1 MDVYVAWAFILG
13 VMCSA
18 SLLIGSLIGIYFKL
32 PQRVVGLMA
41 AFGAGALLS
50 ALAIELVAPSI
61 DAFMRATSA
70 EVRAVEVR
78 NFFHL
83 VAGAFVGGIVFVLLD
98 WVLVEHGG
106 YLRKTAYLIS
116 KIMHERAHLLQHSSQ
131 HTVAQM
137 GQPLPTGEALE
148 KKHASHDNAAVAIWL
163 GNLLDG
169 LPESFVVGTVLMA
182 TVTASVQ
189 AGTPI
194 VFWDVLPY
202 TLLAGLFLS
211 NLPEALSSSAQMRMQ
226 GMSVQRILI
235 MWLSLVLMTGIAAA
249 LGAVMGEWVPHN
261 AMVFIEGL
269 AAGAMLTMICAAMLP
284 EATHL
289 APPNWVGLTTLSG
302 FFSALLFKVLE

>member
-1 MDVYVAWAFILG
+1 MDVYVVWAFFLG
-13 VMCSA
+13 VMCSV
-18 SLLIGSLIGIYFKL
+18 SLVIGALLGIYLQMSK
-32 PQRVVGLMA
+32 RIVGLMA

-61 DAFMRATSA
+61 DAFMRAGSA
-70 EVRAVEVR
+70 EVRAHEVR
-78 NFFHL
+78 HFFHL
-83 VAGAFVGGIVFVLLD
+83 VAGACVGGILFVLLD
-98 WVLVEHGG
+98 WILVEHGG

-116 KIMHERAHLLQHSSQ
+116 KVMHERAHLQQQTTPPISHQ
-131 HTVAQM
+131 
-137 GQPLPTGEALE
+137 LPTGEELE

-182 TVTASVQ
+182 SVTASVH
-189 AGTPI
+189 AGTSV

-289 APPNWVGLTTLSG
+289 APHNWVGLATLSG

>member
-1 MDVYVAWAFILG
+1 MHIYISWAFLLG
-13 VMCSA
+13 VMCSV
-18 SLLIGSLIGIYFKL
+18 SLLIGALFGIYFKM
-32 PQRVVGLMA
+32 PKRVVGLMA

-61 DAFMRATSA
+61 DAFMQASSSETRA
-70 EVRAVEVR
+70 RDVR

-83 VAGAFVGGIVFVLLD
+83 VVGAFVGGIVFVLLD
-98 WVLVEHGG
+98 WVLIAHGG

-116 KIMHERAHLLQHSSQ
+116 KIMHERAHLPQH
-131 HTVAQM
+131 HT
-137 GQPLPTGEALE
+137 QPLPTGEELE

-182 TVTASVQ
+182 TVTASVHSGV
-189 AGTPI
+189 A
-194 VFWDVLPY
+194 VAFWDVLPY

-211 NLPEALSSSAQMRMQ
+211 NLPESLSSSAQMRMQ
-226 GMSVQRILI
+226 GMSVQRII
-235 MWLSLVLMTGIAAA
+235 TMWLSLVVMTGITAA

-284 EATHL
+284 EAAHL
-289 APPNWVGLTTLSG
+289 APPNWVGLATLSG

>member
-1 MDVYVAWAFILG
+1 MDMYVAWAFILG

-18 SLLIGSLIGIYFKL
+18 SLLMGALIGIYFKL

-61 DAFMRATSA
+61 DAFMRASSA
-70 EVRAVEVR
+70 EVRAHEVR

-83 VAGAFVGGIVFVLLD
+83 VAGACVGGIVFVLLD
-98 WVLVEHGG
+98 WVLIEHGG

-116 KIMHERAHLLQHSSQ
+116 KIMHERAHLPQH
-131 HTVAQM
+131 HT
-137 GQPLPTGEALE
+137 QPLPTGEALE
-148 KKHASHDNAAVAIWL
+148 QKHASHDNAAVAIWL

-226 GMSVQRILI
+226 GMGVQRILI
-235 MWLSLVLMTGIAAA
+235 MWLSLVLMTGLAAA
-249 LGAVMGEWVPHN
+249 LGAVMGEWVPHHV
-261 AMVFIEGL
+261 MVFIEGL

-289 APPNWVGLTTLSG
+289 APPNWVGLATLSG

>member
-1 MDVYVAWAFILG
+1 MDIYVVWAFILG

-18 SLLIGSLIGIYFKL
+18 SLLVGALIGIYFKL

-41 AFGAGALLS
+41 AYGAGALLS

-61 DAFMRATSA
+61 DAFMRASSA
-70 EVRAVEVR
+70 EVRAHEVH

-83 VAGAFVGGIVFVLLD
+83 VAGACLGGIVFVFLD
-98 WVLVEHGG
+98 WVLIEHGG

-116 KIMHERAHLLQHSSQ
+116 KIMHERAHLPQH
-131 HTVAQM
+131 HA
-137 GQPLPTGEALE
+137 QPLPTGEALE
-148 KKHASHDNAAVAIWL
+148 QQHASHDNAAVAIWL

-182 TVTASVQ
+182 TVTASAQ

-235 MWLSLVLMTGIAAA
+235 MWLSLVLMTGLAAA
-249 LGAVMGEWVPHN
+249 VGAVIGDWVPHN

-289 APPNWVGLTTLSG
+289 APPNWVGLATLSG

>member
-1 MDVYVAWAFILG
+1 MDIYILWAFVLG
-13 VMCSA
+13 AMCSV
-18 SLLIGSLIGIYFKL
+18 SLLIGAFVGIYFKM
-32 PQRVVGLMA
+32 PKAVVGLMA

-61 DAFMRATSA
+61 DAFMRASSP
-70 EVRAVEVR
+70 EVRDHEVR

-83 VAGAFVGGIVFVLLD
+83 VVGAFVGGLIFVLLD
-98 WVLVEHGG
+98 WLLIEHGG
-106 YLRKTAYLIS
+106 YLRKTASLIS
-116 KIMHERAHLLQHSSQ
+116 KVMRDRAHLPVHVI
-131 HTVAQM
+131 H
-137 GQPLPTGEALE
+137 PLPSGEDLE
-148 KKHASHDNAAVAIWL
+148 KAHASHGNAAVAIWL

-169 LPESFVVGTVLMA
+169 LPESFVVGTVLMSTVA
-182 TVTASVQ
+182 TTLN
-189 AGTPI
+189 AGTPL
-194 VFWDVLPY
+194 VFWHVLPY

-226 GMSVQRILI
+226 GMSVQRIVW
-235 MWLSLVLMTGIAAA
+235 MWTSLVVLTGFSAA

-289 APPNWVGLTTLSG
+289 ANPNWVGLATLSG

>member
-1 MDVYVAWAFILG
+1 MDVYLAWAFLLG
-13 VMCSA
+13 VMCSV
-18 SLLIGSLIGIYFKL
+18 SLLMGALLGIYFKM
-32 PQRVVGLMA
+32 PKRIVGLMA

-61 DAFMRATSA
+61 DAFVQASSP
-70 EVRAVEVR
+70 EVRAHEVR

-98 WVLVEHGG
+98 WVLIEHGG

-116 KIMHERAHLLQHSSQ
+116 KIMHERAHLPQQTIQPMS
-131 HTVAQM
+131 
-137 GQPLPTGEALE
+137 QPLPTGDELE

-169 LPESFVVGTVLMA
+169 LPESFVVGTVL
-182 TVTASVQ
+182 TVTANVH
-189 AGTPI
+189 AGTAV

-226 GMSVQRILI
+226 GMSVQRILM

-249 LGAVMGEWVPHN
+249 LGAFMGEWVPHN

-289 APPNWVGLTTLSG
+289 APPNWVGLATLCG

>member
-1 MDVYVAWAFILG
+1 MEMYVAWAFILG
-13 VMCSA
+13 VMCSV
-18 SLLIGSLIGIYFKL
+18 SLLVGALIGIYFKL

-61 DAFMRATSA
+61 DAFMRASSA
-70 EVRAVEVR
+70 EVRAHEVR

-83 VAGAFVGGIVFVLLD
+83 VVGACVGGIVFVLLD
-98 WVLVEHGG
+98 WVLIEHGG

-116 KIMHERAHLLQHSSQ
+116 KIMHERAHLPLH
-131 HTVAQM
+131 HT
-137 GQPLPTGEALE
+137 QPLPTGQALE
-148 KKHASHDNAAVAIWL
+148 EKHASHDNAAVAIWL

-182 TVTASVQ
+182 TVATGMQ
-189 AGTPI
+189 AGSPI
-194 VFWDVLPY
+194 EFWDVLPY

-235 MWLSLVLMTGIAAA
+235 MWSSLVLMTGLAAG
-249 LGAVMGEWVPHN
+249 LGAVMGEWVPHHV
-261 AMVFIEGL
+261 MVFIEGL

-284 EATHL
+284 EAAHL
-289 APPNWVGLTTLSG
+289 APPNWVGLATLSG

>member
-1 MDVYVAWAFILG
+1 MDVYISWAFILG
-13 VMCSA
+13 VMCSV
-18 SLLIGSLIGIYFKL
+18 SLVIGALIGIYFKMSH
-32 PQRVVGLMA
+32 RIVGLMA

-61 DAFMRATSA
+61 DAFVHASSPD
-70 EVRAVEVR
+70 VRAIEVR

-83 VAGAFVGGIVFVLLD
+83 VAGAFVGGIVFVMLD
-98 WVLVEHGG
+98 WVLIEHGG
-106 YLRKTAYLIS
+106 YLRKKASLIS
-116 KIMHERAHLLQHSSQ
+116 KVMHERAHLPQH
-131 HTVAQM
+131 HT
-137 GQPLPTGEALE
+137 QPLPTAQELE
-148 KKHASHDNAAVAIWL
+148 KTHASHGNAAVAIWL

-182 TVTASVQ
+182 TVTASLH
-189 AGTPI
+189 AGTP
-194 VFWDVLPY
+194 VAFWDVLPY

-226 GMSVQRILI
+226 GMSVQRIVL

-249 LGAVMGEWVPHN
+249 LGAIMGGWVPHN
-261 AMVFIEGL
+261 VMVFIEGL

-289 APPNWVGLTTLSG
+289 APPNWVGLATLSG

>member
-1 MDVYVAWAFILG
+1 MNIYVFWAFFLG
-13 VMCSA
+13 VMCSV
-18 SLLIGSLIGIYFKL
+18 SLVIGALLGIYFQMSK
-32 PQRVVGLMA
+32 RIVGLMA

-61 DAFMRATSA
+61 DAFMHASSPEERAH
-70 EVRAVEVR
+70 EVR

-98 WVLVEHGG
+98 WVLIEHGG

-116 KIMHERAHLLQHSSQ
+116 KVMRERAHLPLH
-131 HTVAQM
+131 HA
-137 GQPLPTGEALE
+137 QPLPTGEELE

-182 TVTASVQ
+182 TVTTSVHTGL
-189 AGTPI
+189 A
-194 VFWDVLPY
+194 VSFWDVLPY

-249 LGAVMGEWVPHN
+249 IGAVMGAWVPHN

-289 APPNWVGLTTLSG
+289 APPNWVGLATLSG

>member
-1 MDVYVAWAFILG
+1 MEMYVAWAFILG

-18 SLLIGSLIGIYFKL
+18 SLLMGALIGIYFKL

-61 DAFMRATSA
+61 DAFMRASSA
-70 EVRAVEVR
+70 EIRAHEVR

-98 WVLVEHGG
+98 WVLIEHGG

-116 KIMHERAHLLQHSSQ
+116 KIMHERAHLPQQ
-131 HTVAQM
+131 HTQA
-137 GQPLPTGEALE
+137 LPTGEALE
-148 KKHASHDNAAVAIWL
+148 QKHSSHDNAAVAIWL

-182 TVTASVQ
+182 TVTASMQ

-235 MWLSLVLMTGIAAA
+235 MWLSLVLMTGLAAA
-249 LGAVMGEWVPHN
+249 LGAVIGDWMPHN
-261 AMVFIEGL
+261 SMVFIEGL

-289 APPNWVGLTTLSG
+289 APPNWVGLATLSG
-302 FFSALLFKVLE
+302 FFSALLFKVLK

>member
-1 MDVYVAWAFILG
+1 MDLFVAWAFVLG
-13 VMCSA
+13 VMCSV
-18 SLLIGSLIGIYFKL
+18 SLLIGALIGIYCKMS
-32 PQRVVGLMA
+32 QRLVGLMA

-61 DAFMRATSA
+61 DAFMRASSPDI
-70 EVRAVEVR
+70 RAHEIR

-83 VAGAFVGGIVFVLLD
+83 VAGAFVGGIIFVALD
-98 WVLVEHGG
+98 WVLIEHGG

-116 KIMHERAHLLQHSSQ
+116 KLMHEHAHLPQH
-131 HTVAQM
+131 HT
-137 GQPLPTGEALE
+137 QPLPTGDALVQ
-148 KKHASHDNAAVAIWL
+148 KHASHDNAAVAIWL

-182 TVTASVQ
+182 TVTASLQVG
-189 AGTPI
+189 API

-226 GMSVQRILI
+226 GMGVSRILI
-235 MWLSLVLMTGIAAA
+235 MWLSLVLMTGLAAA

-289 APPNWVGLTTLSG
+289 APPNWVGLATLSG

>member
-1 MDVYVAWAFILG
+1 MDIYVVWAFTLG
-13 VMCSA
+13 VMCSV
-18 SLLIGSLIGIYFKL
+18 SLLIGALLGIYFKMSK
-32 PQRVVGLMA
+32 RIVGLMA

-61 DAFMRATSA
+61 DAFMRAASPDI
-70 EVRAVEVR
+70 RADEIR
-78 NFFHL
+78 NFYHL
-83 VAGAFVGGIVFVLLD
+83 VVGAFAGGILFVLLD
-98 WVLVEHGG
+98 WVLIEHGG

-116 KIMHERAHLLQHSSQ
+116 KLMHERAHLP
-131 HTVAQM
+131 QM
-137 GQPLPTGEALE
+137 HVQPLPTGKELEAT
-148 KKHASHDNAAVAIWL
+148 HASHGNAAIAIWL

-182 TVTASVQ
+182 TVTAHVQ
-189 AGTPI
+189 SATPV

-226 GMSVQRILI
+226 GMSVQRILT
-235 MWLSLVLMTGIAAA
+235 MWLSLVLMTGMAAA

-284 EATHL
+284 EAAHL
-289 APPNWVGLTTLSG
+289 APPNWVGLATLSG

>member
-1 MDVYVAWAFILG
+1 MDVYVVWAFFLG
-13 VMCSA
+13 VMCSV
-18 SLLIGSLIGIYFKL
+18 SLVIGALLGIYLQMSK
-32 PQRVVGLMA
+32 RIVGLMA

-61 DAFMRATSA
+61 DAFMRAGSA
-70 EVRAVEVR
+70 EVRAHEVR
-78 NFFHL
+78 HFFHL
-83 VAGAFVGGIVFVLLD
+83 VAGACVGGILFVLLD

-116 KIMHERAHLLQHSSQ
+116 KVMHERAHLQQQTAPPISHQ
-131 HTVAQM
+131 
-137 GQPLPTGEALE
+137 LPTGEELE

-182 TVTASVQ
+182 SVTASVH
-189 AGTPI
+189 AGTSV

-289 APPNWVGLTTLSG
+289 APHNWVGLATLSG

>member
-1 MDVYVAWAFILG
+1 MDIYVIWAFILG
-13 VMCSA
+13 VMCSV
-18 SLLIGSLIGIYFKL
+18 SLLIGALLGIYFKL
-32 PQRVVGLMA
+32 SKRIVGLMA

-61 DAFMRATSA
+61 DAFMRAASP
-70 EVRAVEVR
+70 EIRADEIR
-78 NFFHL
+78 NFYHL
-83 VAGAFVGGIVFVLLD
+83 VVGAFAGGIVFVLLD
-98 WVLVEHGG
+98 WVLIEHGG

-116 KIMHERAHLLQHSSQ
+116 KLMHERAHLPQTH
-131 HTVAQM
+131 V
-137 GQPLPTGEALE
+137 QPLPTGEELE
-148 KKHASHDNAAVAIWL
+148 AKHASHGNAAMAIWL

-182 TVTASVQ
+182 TVAASAQ
-189 AGTPI
+189 TGAPI

-235 MWLSLVLMTGIAAA
+235 MWLSLVLMTGMAAA
-249 LGAVMGEWVPHN
+249 LGAVLGEWVPHH

-269 AAGAMLTMICAAMLP
+269 AVGAMLTMICAAMLP
-284 EATHL
+284 EAAHL
-289 APPNWVGLTTLSG
+289 APPNWVGLATLSG

>member
-1 MDVYVAWAFILG
+1 MDIYVVWAFILG
-13 VMCSA
+13 VMCSV
-18 SLLIGSLIGIYFKL
+18 SLLIGALLGIYFKMSKWI
-32 PQRVVGLMA
+32 VGLMA

-61 DAFMRATSA
+61 DAFMRATSSD
-70 EVRAVEVR
+70 VRAHEVR
-78 NFFHL
+78 NFYHL
-83 VAGAFVGGIVFVLLD
+83 VAGAFVGGIVFVMLD

-106 YLRKTAYLIS
+106 YLRKTASLIS
-116 KIMHERAHLLQHSSQ
+116 KLMHERAHLPASHIE
-131 HTVAQM
+131 
-137 GQPLPTGEALE
+137 PLPTGEELE
-148 KKHASHDNAAVAIWL
+148 QKHASHSNAAMAIWL

-182 TVTASVQ
+182 TVTASAQ

-226 GMSVQRILI
+226 GMSVQRILS
-235 MWLSLVLMTGIAAA
+235 MWLSLVVMTGIAAA

-284 EATHL
+284 EAAHL
-289 APPNWVGLTTLSG
+289 APPNWVGLATLSG

>member
-1 MDVYVAWAFILG
+1 MDTYVAWAFILG
-13 VMCSA
+13 VMCSV
-18 SLLIGSLIGIYFKL
+18 SLLVGALLGIYFKMSK
-32 PQRVVGLMA
+32 RTVGLMA

-61 DAFMRATSA
+61 DAFMRASSM
-70 EVRAVEVR
+70 EVRQHEVR

-83 VAGAFVGGIVFVLLD
+83 VAGACLGGIVFVMLD
-98 WVLVEHGG
+98 WVLIEHGG

-116 KIMHERAHLLQHSSQ
+116 KIMHERAHLPQHP
-131 HTVAQM
+131 T
-137 GQPLPTGEALE
+137 QPLPTADELT
-148 KKHASHDNAAVAIWL
+148 KTHASHGNAAVAIWL

-182 TVTASVQ
+182 TVTSSAQ

-226 GMSVQRILI
+226 GMSVRRILG

-249 LGAVMGEWVPHN
+249 LGAVMGEWVPHS

-289 APPNWVGLTTLSG
+289 APPNWVGLATLSG

>member
-1 MDVYVAWAFILG
+1 MDIYIVWAFVLG
-13 VMCSA
+13 VMCSV
-18 SLLIGSLIGIYFKL
+18 SLLIGALLGIYFKM
-32 PQRVVGLMA
+32 PKAVVGLMA

-61 DAFMRATSA
+61 DAFMHASSP
-70 EVRAVEVR
+70 EVRAYEVR

-83 VAGAFVGGIVFVLLD
+83 VVGAFVGGIIFVLLD
-98 WVLVEHGG
+98 WVLIEHGG
-106 YLRKTAYLIS
+106 YLRKTALLIS
-116 KIMHERAHLLQHSSQ
+116 KVMRDRAHLPVH
-131 HTVAQM
+131 VAES
-137 GQPLPTGEALE
+137 LPTGNALE
-148 KKHASHDNAAVAIWL
+148 KAHASHGNAAIAIWL

-182 TVTASVQ
+182 TVTTTLN
-189 AGTPI
+189 AGTPL

-226 GMSVQRILI
+226 GMSVQRILA

-289 APPNWVGLTTLSG
+289 ANPNWVGLATLSG
-302 FFSALLFKVLE
+302 FFAALLFKVLE

>member
-1 MDVYVAWAFILG
+1 LTQPTV
-13 VMCSA
+13 
-18 SLLIGSLIGIYFKL
+18 
-32 PQRVVGLMA
+32 Q
-41 AFGAGALLS
+41 
-50 ALAIELVAPSI
+50 
-61 DAFMRATSA
+61 
-70 EVRAVEVR
+70 
-78 NFFHL
+78 
-83 VAGAFVGGIVFVLLD
+83 
-98 WVLVEHGG
+98 
-106 YLRKTAYLIS
+106 LIS
-116 KIMHERAHLLQHSSQ
+116 H
-131 HTVAQM
+131 
-137 GQPLPTGEALE
+137 PLPTGEELE

-182 TVTASVQ
+182 SVTASVH
-189 AGTPI
+189 AGAPV

-269 AAGAMLTMICAAMLP
+269 DAGAMLTMICAAMLP

-289 APPNWVGLTTLSG
+289 APHNWVGLATLSG

>member
-1 MDVYVAWAFILG
+1 MNIYVVWAFFLG
-13 VMCSA
+13 VMCSV
-18 SLLIGSLIGIYFKL
+18 SLVIGALLGVYFQMSK
-32 PQRVVGLMA
+32 RIVGLMA

-61 DAFMRATSA
+61 DAFMHASSP
-70 EVRAVEVR
+70 EVRAHEVL

-98 WVLVEHGG
+98 WVLIEHGG

-116 KIMHERAHLLQHSSQ
+116 KVMHERAHLPQH
-131 HTVAQM
+131 HT
-137 GQPLPTGEALE
+137 QPLPTGEALE

-182 TVTASVQ
+182 TVTTSVH
-189 AGTPI
+189 AG
-194 VFWDVLPY
+194 VAVSFWDVLPY

-226 GMSVQRILI
+226 G
-235 MWLSLVLMTGIAAA
+235 IAAA
-249 LGAVMGEWVPHN
+249 LGALMGAWVPHN

-289 APPNWVGLTTLSG
+289 APPNWVGLATLSG